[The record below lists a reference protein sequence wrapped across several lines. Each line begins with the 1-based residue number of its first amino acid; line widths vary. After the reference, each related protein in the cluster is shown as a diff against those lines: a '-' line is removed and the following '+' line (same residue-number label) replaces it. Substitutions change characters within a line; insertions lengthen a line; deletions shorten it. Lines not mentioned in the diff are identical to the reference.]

1 MNDICKI
8 KWGEVMNL
16 SYLRYVS
23 EVEKTGSITRAAQN
37 LYMGQPNLSRAIKDL
52 EQEIGITIFKRTA
65 RGVETTR
72 KGAEFLS
79 YANTI
84 LSQIDEL
91 ESLYS
96 PKTDRA
102 LRLNLSVPRA
112 TYISVAFTEFI
123 TGLDP
128 KEQMDIRFKE
138 TNSMAAA
145 NDVSGGESDLGVIR
159 IQNLYEPYFVSYL
172 KDLKLQYESLWEF
185 TMTLLMSKEHPLA
198 ALGDVPYHKLGGYTE
213 IVHGDYQVPSLSF
226 SEIAHGA
233 GLDCAERRIY
243 VYERG
248 SQFDLLQRV
257 PGTFM
262 WVSHIPED
270 VLEKN
275 GLVLR
280 PCSLSKLVNK
290 DLLIWR
296 KGHVFTPLENQFI
309 KKLRQACE
317 IQKSLI

>member
-1 MNDICKI
+1 M
-8 KWGEVMNL
+8 
-16 SYLRYVS
+16 
-23 EVEKTGSITRAAQN
+23 
-37 LYMGQPNLSRAIKDL
+37 
-52 EQEIGITIFKRTA
+52 
-65 RGVETTR
+65 ETTR

-257 PGTFM
+257 PGHLHVGFPHSGGRTR
-262 WVSHIPED
+262 
-270 VLEKN
+270 EKRA
-275 GLVLR
+275 G
-280 PCSLSKLVNK
+280 PS
-290 DLLIWR
+290 
-296 KGHVFTPLENQFI
+296 PLFPLKAGEQGPAHLAQRTCFHAAGKPI
-309 KKLRQACE
+309 H
-317 IQKSLI
+317 